1 MWLSANGKR
10 IEQFSRRPAHCFRL
24 EAFAAAVVRGKP
36 VRTSPED
43 AVENMSVIDAVY
55 RAAGH
60 PIREPS
66 CSATPGRPNDDFQ
79 LAKPFTQPFEN
90 RRYWL
95 MLCTSAS
102 PCPERLD
109 LR

>member
-1 MWLSANGKR
+1 VWLPLAPLLPAEGLG
-10 IEQFSRRPAHCFRL
+10 RRG
-24 EAFAAAVVRGKP
+24 VRGEP

-43 AVENMSVIDAVY
+43 AVENMSVIDVVY

-79 LAKPFTQPFEN
+79 LAKPLTQPFEN

-95 MLCTSAS
+95 MLYTGAS
-102 PCPERLD
+102 PRPERLD

>member
-1 MWLSANGKR
+1 VPRVFPSASPVEYGCR
-10 IEQFSRRPAHCFRL
+10 WPHRLQL
-24 EAFAAAVVRGKP
+24 EAFAAALLRGEP

-43 AVENMSVIDAVY
+43 AVENMGVIDAVY
-55 RAAGH
+55 RDAGH

-79 LAKPFTQPFEN
+79 LAKPLTQQFEN